1 MRPAIT
7 QRQKQIRTEL
17 PLEDVFDA
25 IWLVIGR
32 RKRLLPPGEQAK
44 LRLSLAK
51 LLVELE
57 ASGVT
62 DPKELKRRATEEL
75 FLTVPQ
81 RDADLL
87 TR

>member
-1 MRPAIT
+1 
-7 QRQKQIRTEL
+7 
-17 PLEDVFDA
+17 VFDA

-81 RDADLL
+81 RDADSF

>member
-1 MRPAIT
+1 M
-7 QRQKQIRTEL
+7 
-17 PLEDVFDA
+17 FDA

-51 LLVELE
+51 PLVELE

-81 RDADLL
+81 RDANLF

>member
-1 MRPAIT
+1 M
-7 QRQKQIRTEL
+7 
-17 PLEDVFDA
+17 FDA

-81 RDADLL
+81 RDADSF